1 MNVSLKVTYRTT
13 WLPIICSFVGET
25 ARAFGAD
32 DTERDRLH
40 LAAEETAMHIMESIP
55 HDDLEDAFEVTCVP
69 HADGVEFVFNN
80 LGPPINVAALPVYDS
95 GTPEASLDGLRLF
108 LARKMVDRLEFI
120 NQGRDGWRTTFFK
133 RLQAM
138 KPPIETAAPA
148 PIAEVSSPEATPAVV
163 EPVTSS
169 VARSE
174 DAFEIV
180 QMAYQ
185 NYRYSYANESFYFA
199 EKLELDLASG
209 RVVSFIARAKSGPIV
224 GHIALFKNDRCPTV
238 REVGAVMVR
247 PDYRRSRALL
257 SLLKTALRYQTEN
270 PEILDHYTSNLVTA
284 HTLSQKLA
292 ATMGLKPM
300 ALHVS
305 THPRARFLGIQ
316 TTTSRE
322 SNLYAISVQR
332 PQSPVPL
339 AVPPVHA
346 ALAARLFTNL
356 GLTVVE
362 AVAPERDASIPVPA
376 PVWTS
381 RYDAR
386 SNYATLAVDGYGA
399 DFASALRAEIYKISQ
414 EKADTLALRLPAW
427 LPLPP
432 DLDTE
437 LQRQSFFFCGFV
449 LRDESHWYLAY
460 ARLMQQHFT
469 FDDIQVFDPVAEEL
483 KAYVSR
489 CHQKLINTEAS
500 S

>member
-25 ARAFGAD
+25 ARAYGAD

-55 HDDLEDAFEVTCVP
+55 HDELEDAFEVTCVP
-69 HADGVEFVFNN
+69 HGDGVEFVFNN

-95 GTPEASLDGLRLF
+95 ETPEASLDGLRLF

-138 KPPIETAAPA
+138 KPPAAPAQVADVPSPEAAPA
-148 PIAEVSSPEATPAVV
+148 PV
-163 EPVTSS
+163 EPVTSCI
-169 VARSE
+169 ARSE

-209 RVVSFIARAKSGPIV
+209 RVVSFISRAKSGPIV
-224 GHIALFKNDRCPTV
+224 GHIALFKNDRSPTV

-257 SLLKTALRYQTEN
+257 SLLKTTLRHQSEN

-305 THPRARFLGIQ
+305 THARARFLGIQ

-332 PQSPVPL
+332 PQPPVPL
-339 AVPPVHA
+339 AVPPEHA
-346 ALAARLFTNL
+346 GLAGRLFANL

-362 AVAPERDASIPVPA
+362 AVAPECDPSAPVAA
-376 PVWTS
+376 PVWTA

-399 DFASALRAEIYKISQ
+399 DFASALRSEVYKISL

-432 DLDTE
+432 DLDAE
-437 LQRQSFFFCGFV
+437 LRRQSFFFCGFV
-449 LRDESHWYLAY
+449 LRDASHWYLAY
-460 ARLMQQHFT
+460 ARLLQQHFT
-469 FDDIQVFDPVAEEL
+469 FDDIQVFDPLAEEL
-483 KAYVSR
+483 KAYVSG